1 MNNNRNNTLEK
12 RGFLNKVAIIANKLP
27 HPVTIFIIFSVTIA
41 ILSAI
46 FSKMGVSVEI
56 ETINRS
62 TKEIENTTFFVKN
75 LLDAEGIRW
84 IFESAVENF
93 ISFEPLGVVLFFSL
107 FFNFLNEVGL
117 FPSFLKKVMTK
128 VNGKYV
134 SYFIAFLGVNSSFAG
149 DIGYVLVIP
158 IAGILYKQLK
168 RNPIAGIL
176 LGFSSTSAG
185 FSACLVSIDALLG
198 GLSTAA
204 ISIVNPDYIVTP
216 LANSIFMFFF
226 TFFITFIVAFVN
238 DKIVEPKLN
247 MFLPSEDSKDL
258 EESDEFNS
266 ISSDEEKGLKWAGYG
281 FIVSFLIIGILSV
294 PSWGPLRNPTTGM
307 LLLGWSPLLS
317 AIVPVI
323 CLIFFIPGLF
333 YGIGSK
339 KIKNDKDLMNLLFK
353 ALDGFGAFIVLCF
366 FSSIFISWFSYSQ
379 FGTIIAAEGGKFL
392 AKIGLTGIPL
402 MIVFIFFVS
411 FINLFMGSMTS
422 KYVLLAPIFLPMLY
436 KMGISPEL
444 AQLAY
449 RLGDSATNIISPLM
463 SYFALVLMY
472 CNKYNKKFGLGDLI
486 TYMIPHSISILISSI
501 IFFGI
506 WLALNLPIGFGTV
519 NFL

>member
-1 MNNNRNNTLEK
+1 MSKENFQQNN
-12 RGFLNKVAIIANKLP
+12 GFLGKVAVIANRLP
-27 HPVTIFIIFSVTIA
+27 HPVTIFIIFSVMIA
-41 ILSAI
+41 VLSVILSN
-46 FSKMGVSVEI
+46 MGVSVEI

-62 TKEIENTTFFVKN
+62 TKQIELQTFAVRN
-75 LLDAEGIRW
+75 LLNAEGIRW
-84 IFESAVENF
+84 IFESAVKNF

-117 FPSFLKKVMTK
+117 FPSFLKKAMK
-128 VNGKYV
+128 KINGKYV

-185 FSACLVSIDALLG
+185 FAACLVSIDALLG

-204 ISIVNPDYIVTP
+204 ISIVDPTYIVTP

-226 TFFITFIVAFVN
+226 TFFVTFIIAFVN
-238 DKIVEPKLN
+238 DKFIEPKLN
-247 MFLPSEDSKDL
+247 IFLPEDDCESEPDSFEAAL
-258 EESDEFNS
+258 SEEEN
-266 ISSDEEKGLKWAGYG
+266 KGLKYAGIG
-281 FIVSFLIIGILSV
+281 FIVSFAVIAFLSI
-294 PSWGPLRNPTTGM
+294 PSWGPLRNPSTGK

-323 CLIFFIPGLF
+323 CFIFFIPGLF
-333 YGIGSK
+333 YGFGAG
-339 KIKNDKDLMNLLFK
+339 KIKNDKDLMSLLFK
-353 ALDGFGAFIVLCF
+353 SLDGFGAFIVLCF

-379 FGTIIAAEGGKFL
+379 LGTIIAAEGGKFL
-392 AKIGLTGIPL
+392 ARIGLKGIPL
-402 MIVFIFFVS
+402 VIAFIFFCS
-411 FINLFMGSMTS
+411 FANLFIGSMTS

-436 KMGISPEL
+436 KMGVSPEL

-449 RLGDSATNIISPLM
+449 RLGDSSTNVISPLM
-463 SYFALVLMY
+463 SYFALILIY
-472 CNKYNKKFGLGDLI
+472 CGKYNKKFGLGDLI
-486 TYMIPHSISILISSI
+486 TFMIPHAVTILISSI
-501 IFFGI
+501 IFFVI
-506 WLALNLPIGFGTV
+506 WVSFNLPIGFGTV

>member
-1 MNNNRNNTLEK
+1 MSEGNSKQTS
-12 RGFLNKVAIIANKLP
+12 GFLGKVAIIANKLP
-27 HPVTIFIIFSVTIA
+27 HPVTIFIIFSIVIA
-41 ILSAI
+41 ILSVI
-46 FSKMGVSVEI
+46 LSKMGVSVEI
-56 ETINRS
+56 EAINRS
-62 TKEIENTTFFVKN
+62 TKQIELQTFAVKN

-84 IFESAVENF
+84 IFESAVKNF
-93 ISFEPLGVVLFFSL
+93 ILFEPLGVVLFFSL

-117 FPSFLKKVMTK
+117 FPSFLKKAMK
-128 VNGKYV
+128 KINGKYV

-185 FSACLVSIDALLG
+185 FAACLVSIDALLG

-204 ISIVNPDYIVTP
+204 ISIVDPTYIVTP

-226 TFFITFIVAFVN
+226 TFFVTFIIAFVN
-238 DKIVEPKLN
+238 DKFIEPKLN
-247 MFLPSEDSKDL
+247 LFFNDTIEDIENSTEDETNITP
-258 EESDEFNS
+258 EEN
-266 ISSDEEKGLKWAGYG
+266 KGLKYAGIG
-281 FIVSFLIIGILSV
+281 FIVSFAIIGLLSV
-294 PSWGPLRNPTTGM
+294 PSWGPLRNPDTGK
-307 LLLGWSPLLS
+307 LLLVWSPLLA

-323 CLIFFIPGLF
+323 CFIFFIPGLF
-333 YGIGSK
+333 YGIGAG
-339 KIKNDKDLMNLLFK
+339 KIKNDKDLMSLLFK

-366 FSSIFISWFSYSQ
+366 FSSIFISWFAYTQ
-379 FGTIIAAEGGKFL
+379 LGTIIAAEGGKFL
-392 AKIGLTGIPL
+392 ARIGLKGIPL
-402 MIVFIFFVS
+402 VIAFIFFCA
-411 FINLFMGSMTS
+411 FANLFIGSMTS

-449 RLGDSATNIISPLM
+449 RLGDSSTNVISPLM
-463 SYFALVLMY
+463 SYFALILLY
-472 CNKYNKKFGLGDLI
+472 CGKYNKRFGLGDLI
-486 TYMIPHSISILISSI
+486 TYMIPHAITILVSSI
-501 IFFGI
+501 IFFVI
-506 WLALNLPIGFGTV
+506 WLSLNLPIGFGTT

>member
-1 MNNNRNNTLEK
+1 MNNSIK
-12 RGFLNKVAIIANKLP
+12 QKGFLGKVAIIANKLP
-27 HPVTIFIIFSVTIA
+27 HPVTIFIIFSIIIA
-41 ILSAI
+41 ILSEVFARL
-46 FSKMGVSVEI
+46 GTSVQI

-62 TKEIENTTFFVKN
+62 TKQIEDTTFYVKS
-75 LLDAEGIRW
+75 LLTPEGIRW

-117 FPSFLKKVMTK
+117 FPSFLKKIMGK
-128 VNGKYV
+128 INGKYI
-134 SYFIAFLGVNSSFAG
+134 SFFIAFLGVNSSFAG
-149 DIGYVLVIP
+149 DIGYVLVVP

-185 FSACLVSIDALLG
+185 FAACLVSIDALLG

-238 DKIVEPKLN
+238 DKIVEPKLD
-247 MFLPSEDSKDL
+247 MFLPTDEVQNLENEDFNPNLTL
-258 EESDEFNS
+258 E
-266 ISSDEEKGLKWAGYG
+266 EEKGLKWAGLG
-281 FIVSFLIIGILSV
+281 FIISFSIIGVLSL
-294 PSWGPLRNPTTGM
+294 PTWGPLRNPTTGK

-317 AIVPVI
+317 AIIPVI
-323 CLIFFIPGLF
+323 CLIFFIPGLL
-333 YGIGSK
+333 YGIGAN

-392 AKIGLTGIPL
+392 SQIGLTGIPL
-402 MIVFIFFVS
+402 IITFIIFVS

-436 KMGISPEL
+436 KLGISPEL

-463 SYFALVLMY
+463 SYFALILMY

-501 IFFGI
+501 IFFTI
-506 WLALNLPIGFGTV
+506 WLILNLPIGFGTV

>member
-1 MNNNRNNTLEK
+1 MSETN
-12 RGFLNKVAIIANKLP
+12 LNKKGLLGKIAVVANKLP
-27 HPVTIFIIFSVTIA
+27 HPVTIFIIFSITIA
-41 ILSAI
+41 ILSV
-46 FSKMGVSVEI
+46 FLSKMGVSVEI

-62 TKEIENTTFFVKN
+62 TKAIELQTFAVKN
-75 LLDAEGIRW
+75 LLNSEGIRW
-84 IFESAVENF
+84 IFESAVKNF

-117 FPSFLKKVMTK
+117 FPSFLKKAMK
-128 VNGKYV
+128 KINGKYV
-134 SYFIAFLGVNSSFAG
+134 SFFIAFLGVNSSFAG
-149 DIGYVLVIP
+149 DIGYVLVVP

-176 LGFSSTSAG
+176 LGFSATSAG
-185 FSACLVSIDALLG
+185 FAACLVSIDALLG

-204 ISIVNPDYIVTP
+204 ISIVDSSYVVTP

-238 DKIVEPKLN
+238 DKFIEPKLN
-247 MFLPSEDSKDL
+247 EFLPEEEVEEDFDTSL
-258 EESDEFNS
+258 SVEEN
-266 ISSDEEKGLKWAGYG
+266 KGLKYAGIG
-281 FIVSFLIIGILSV
+281 FIVSFAIIALLSV
-294 PSWGPLRNPTTGM
+294 PSWGPLRNPNTGL

-323 CLIFFIPGLF
+323 CFIFFIPGLF
-333 YGIGSK
+333 YGVAAG
-339 KIKNDKDLMNLLFK
+339 KIRNDKDLMSLLFK

-366 FSSIFISWFSYSQ
+366 FSSIFISWFAYSQ
-379 FGTIIAAEGGKFL
+379 LGTIIAAEGGKFL
-392 AKIGLTGIPL
+392 SRIGLTGMPL
-402 MIVFIFFVS
+402 VIAFILFCAFA
-411 FINLFMGSMTS
+411 NLFIGSMTS
-422 KYVLLAPIFLPMLY
+422 KYVLLAPIFLPMLH

-449 RLGDSATNIISPLM
+449 RLGDSSTNVISPLM
-463 SYFALVLMY
+463 SYFALILIY

-486 TYMIPHSISILISSI
+486 TYMIPHALTILVSSI

-506 WLALNLPIGFGTV
+506 WITFNLPIGFGTT

>member
-1 MNNNRNNTLEK
+1 MSNDTLEQK
-12 RGFLNKVAIIANKLP
+12 GFLGKVAVVANKLP
-27 HPVTIFIIFSVTIA
+27 HPVTIFIIFSIAIA
-41 ILSAI
+41 ILSSI
-46 FSKMGVSVEI
+46 FSKMGMSVEI

-62 TKEIENTTFFVKN
+62 TKEIETTTFFVKN

-117 FPSFLKKVMTK
+117 FPSFLKKIMGK

-185 FSACLVSIDALLG
+185 FAACLVSIDALLG

-204 ISIVNPDYIVTP
+204 INIVNPDYIVTP

-226 TFFITFIVAFVN
+226 TFFITFVVSFVN
-238 DKIVEPKLN
+238 DKFVEPKLN
-247 MFLPSEDSKDL
+247 MFLPNSDVDNLDDDFNPNVTL
-258 EESDEFNS
+258 E
-266 ISSDEEKGLKWAGYG
+266 EEKGLKWAGIG

-294 PSWGPLRNPTTGM
+294 PSWGPLRNPTTGL

-333 YGIGSK
+333 YGIGAG
-339 KIKNDKDLMNLLFK
+339 KIKNDKDLMSLLFK

-379 FGTIIAAEGGKFL
+379 LGTIIAAEGGKFL

-402 MIVFIFFVS
+402 IVTFIIFVS

-486 TYMIPHSISILISSI
+486 TYMIPHSVSILITSI

-506 WLALNLPIGFGTV
+506 WLAFNLPIGFGTV

>member
-1 MNNNRNNTLEK
+1 MENKNFSNK
-12 RGFLNKVAIIANKLP
+12 GFLGKVAVIANKLP
-27 HPVTIFIIFSVTIA
+27 HPVTIFIIFSIIIA
-41 ILSAI
+41 VLSEI
-46 FSKMGVSVEI
+46 FAQLGTSVQI

-62 TKEIENTTFFVKN
+62 TKQIEDTTFYVKS
-75 LLDAEGIRW
+75 LLTPEGVRW

-117 FPSFLKKVMTK
+117 FPSFLKKAMK
-128 VNGKYV
+128 KINGKYV
-134 SYFIAFLGVNSSFAG
+134 SYFVAFLGVNSSFAG

-185 FSACLVSIDALLG
+185 FAACLVSIDALLG

-204 ISIVNPDYIVTP
+204 ISIVNPEYIVTP

-238 DKIVEPKLN
+238 DRIVEPKLD
-247 MFLPSEDSKDL
+247 MFLPTDDIQDSKSEDFNPDL
-258 EESDEFNS
+258 TAE
-266 ISSDEEKGLKWAGYG
+266 EEKGLKWAGIG
-281 FIVSFLIIGILSV
+281 FIISFLIIGMLSV
-294 PSWGPLRNPTTGM
+294 PSWGPLRNPNTGK

-317 AIVPVI
+317 AIIPVI
-323 CLIFFIPGLF
+323 CFIFFIPGLL
-333 YGIGSK
+333 YGIGAN
-339 KIKNDKDLMNLLFK
+339 KIKNDKDLMGLLFK

-392 AKIGLTGIPL
+392 SQIGLTGIPL
-402 MIVFIFFVS
+402 IITFIIFVS

-436 KMGISPEL
+436 KLGISPEL

-463 SYFALVLMY
+463 SYFALILMY

-501 IFFGI
+501 IFFTI
-506 WLALNLPIGFGTV
+506 WLLLNLPIGFGTV